1 MVVRKGWGC
10 GVIMMMMMVT
20 GDSDDEGVMMM
31 MMMMMMTMSTGVAVG
46 EDDSEQAADLSR
58 RHAGRGH
65 LRLPCVRHAGHLRQ
79 GQRPQQ

>member
-10 GVIMMMMMVT
+10 GVMMMMVMVT
-20 GDSDDEGVMMM
+20 GDSDDEGV

-46 EDDSEQAADLSR
+46 EDDSEQAADLSC

-65 LRLPCVRHAGHLRQ
+65 LRLSCVRHAGHLRQ
-79 GQRPQQ
+79 GQRSQQ